1 MLRAVVDAMDG
12 MRARSCRIAQPGPDT
27 AIDVALT
34 VVARF
39 GLDLASATA
48 RVRQTVFA
56 AGEQALGL
64 PRAARRHRGGGPV
77 GGVTLHVADAAVTS
91 MAAAAARQVP
101 GVVAARADLAAELV
115 RVTIAVRLGDNCRD
129 VAEAVQRG
137 VTHTL
142 AELAGR
148 TALVEVTVAEVVLR

>member
-1 MLRAVVDAMDG
+1 M
-12 MRARSCRIAQPGPDT
+12 
-27 AIDVALT
+27 
-34 VVARF
+34 
-39 GLDLASATA
+39 
-48 RVRQTVFA
+48 
-56 AGEQALGL
+56 
-64 PRAARRHRGGGPV
+64 
-77 GGVTLHVADAAVTS
+77 TLHVADAAVTS
-91 MAAAAARQVP
+91 VAAAAARQVP

-115 RVTIAVRLGDNCRD
+115 RVRIAVRLGDNCRD